1 MSRVNQPDTLVTL
14 LREIQRRLRVLEGTR
29 HAAAAFTAA
38 SAAAPSSAVAFQP
51 ARPQDWPGTA
61 SASWTPLVR
70 LLTRPGAFV
79 VVLEAVGDS
88 EGEVR
93 VVVDGEVAETFAVT
107 GDVGRHEVAV
117 APSAELVVEARRTG
131 DTGTVR
137 VTAFA
142 LAG

>member
-1 MSRVNQPDTLVTL
+1 VSRVNQPDTLVTL

-29 HAAAAFTAA
+29 HAAAAFAA
-38 SAAAPSSAVAFQP
+38 TAAAPASALAFQP
-51 ARPQDWPGTA
+51 ARPQDWPGTDA
-61 SASWTPLVR
+61 PGWTPLVR

-131 DTGTVR
+131 DAGTVR

>member
-29 HAAAAFTAA
+29 HAATFAA
-38 SAAAPSSAVAFQP
+38 AAAPVPVPVLAFQP
-51 ARPQDWPGTA
+51 ARPQDWPGTT
-61 SASWTPLVR
+61 SAGWTPLVR

-79 VVLEAVGDS
+79 VVLEAVADS

-93 VVVDGEVAETFAVT
+93 VVVDGEAAEPFAVT

-131 DTGTVR
+131 GTGAVR

>member
-1 MSRVNQPDTLVTL
+1 VSRVNQPDTLVTL

-29 HAAAAFTAA
+29 HAATFAA
-38 SAAAPSSAVAFQP
+38 AAAPVPVLAFQP
-51 ARPQDWPGTA
+51 ARPQDWPAAT
-61 SASWTPLVR
+61 SAGWTPLVR

-79 VVLEAVGDS
+79 VVLEAVADS

-93 VVVDGEVAETFAVT
+93 VVVDGDAAETVT
-107 GDVGRHEVAV
+107 VSGEVVRREVAV
-117 APSAELVVEARRTG
+117 TASAGTAELTVEARRTG
-131 DTGTVR
+131 GTGSVR

>member
-1 MSRVNQPDTLVTL
+1 VSRVNHPDTLVTL

-29 HAAAAFTAA
+29 HTATFAAAAAEPGP
-38 SAAAPSSAVAFQP
+38 APAFQP
-51 ARPQDWPGTA
+51 ARPQDWPGTTA
-61 SASWTPLVR
+61 AGWTPLVR

-79 VVLEAVGDS
+79 VVLEAVADS

-93 VVVDGEVAETFAVT
+93 VVVDGEAAETFAVT

>member
-29 HAAAAFTAA
+29 HATAFAAGP
-38 SAAAPSSAVAFQP
+38 AAPAPVQVFQP

-61 SASWTPLVR
+61 AADWTPLVR
-70 LLTRPGAFV
+70 LLTRPGSFV
-79 VVLEAVGDS
+79 VVLEAVADG

-93 VVVDGEVAETFAVT
+93 VVVDGEPAETVAVT
-107 GDVGRHEVAV
+107 GEVSRHETEVTV
-117 APSAELVVEARRTG
+117 SAELVVEARRTG
-131 DTGTVR
+131 AAGTVR

-142 LAG
+142 R